1 MKKTRSTK
9 RALLSAILALVMTVT
24 MLVGTT
30 FAWFTDSVTSSG
42 NKIVAGNLDVK
53 LHMYIGDKYVD
64 ISDSTLPIF
73 GEGGLI
79 DTYEDVSTLWEPGKT
94 QVVYLAIENAGSLA
108 LKYKVSLDVT
118 DIQGKLNDVLSYTIT
133 PDVDAMAGKLTAWD
147 GADAKRVAAG
157 EQIVSAPNTAMQP
170 DDMHYFA
177 LSVHMDEEAGNE
189 YMDGS
194 ITFDL
199 TVLAAQ
205 LGDYDFDNGDSA
217 EKDSFGDDYDKDA
230 TYTDINKDKITNED
244 FNGSDVTIKAGGA
257 TVTIPEELGAGE
269 YVLALDNHV
278 VTTDKANN
286 ETTVSFDLTLS
297 KDGEALDEAI
307 SGVKYLVR
315 VNVGKY
321 LNLTSVTHKGVAVSP
336 YTYDKETGILSFETD
351 SFSPFA
357 ITYYE
362 GSISSDATAED
373 MNALISKGGEFT
385 LTENLVLDATM
396 VIAAGESVV
405 LDLNGKTIS
414 GTMHKSVGSVIKN
427 EGELTIKNGTVSS
440 LGANGGSA
448 ILNNGNL
455 IAEDVEFNGAPNA
468 DGSWPSYTINNTG
481 VAQLDNCYI
490 TSYHGSVASYNEG
503 ALVTLNNSEINMVG
517 IDNFTNH
524 GIYTYSAGAV
534 IVNGGKIANYN
545 QTQFSSG
552 GSAINGDVTVNSGEI
567 IGRIENYSGTP
578 VINGGIFTVKPNA
591 KFIASGLY
599 AADYEGGRYIIIPEG
614 RTYVADGVTLSNDGN
629 TYFIANEA
637 GYAWVDAQSD
647 DFFSGKTI
655 KLDASIDFGGKTIN
669 QIVFWNSE
677 NKVVVDGQGFTL
689 SNFVIKSSDTAGLFR
704 GVFDVMN
711 LVVDNANVTG
721 KYVGVIAG
729 NMYGNITN
737 VTVKNSVINGTY
749 WQTGALAG
757 QYNAGNISGCVVE
770 NCTINGMA
778 AVGGLAGIVNESA
791 GVRVI
796 ENCTVKNTNIVMT
809 GSFGGDYDKMFGIAT
824 GCFNVKNSILRING
838 CTFEGNTIKGVASD
852 VACGVVSSG
861 SQIIVDG
868 VWAVADAAEL
878 LATMGKISD
887 GDTILLTG
895 NVEFDADNRSLNS
908 GSWYDGLYYV
918 GDKSFTLDLN
928 GFTISQNGA
937 VNDYLLNFK
946 NDGAKANT
954 ITIKNGTLDA
964 GTTAF
969 CAICTSSTNKQQIT
983 INLEKVSLINNMS
996 NGATAKIRGGAVLN
1010 VKDGTVI
1017 TGKNSYLG
1025 IECVASTVNI
1035 YDGAEIYQNGKS
1047 SYLGGLV
1054 GVCGNGVVNVYGGY
1068 GESAKCCF
1076 VAMTS
1081 GGTINISGGEWIANT
1096 DGTVSDNSNYYA
1108 LTSQNNKYESGYA
1121 GASIINVTGG
1131 TFRGG
1136 MDAWILNDVTVEKA
1150 ELNIAG
1156 GNFNANPS
1164 NYLVDGSVAVEA
1176 DGIWTVSK

>member
-1 MKKTRSTK
+1 MKNTKSTK
-9 RALLSAILALVMTVT
+9 RALLSAILALVMTVS

-42 NKIVAGNLDVK
+42 NKIVAGNLDVE
-53 LHMYIGDKYVD
+53 LHMFNAASGAYEN
-64 ISDSTLPIF
+64 ISDATKPIF
-73 GEGGLI
+73 GADGLV
-79 DTYEDVSTLWEPGKT
+79 DTQEDVSTIWEPGKT
-94 QVVYLAIENAGSLA
+94 QVVYLAIKNAGNLD
-108 LKYKVSLDVT
+108 LKYKVVLDVT
-118 DIQGKLNDVLSYTIT
+118 DIEKKLNEVLSFTIT
-133 PDVDAMAGKLTAWD
+133 PDTKAGDVTAWS
-147 GADAKRVAAG
+147 GANASSVELG
-157 EQIVSAPNTAMQP
+157 EQVVSAPNVALEA
-170 DDMHYFA
+170 DAIHYFA
-177 LSVHMDEEAGNE
+177 LSVHMDELAGNE
-189 YMDGS
+189 YMNGS

-199 TVLAAQ
+199 SVLAAQ
-205 LGDYDFDNGDSA
+205 LASED
-217 EKDSFGDDYDKDA
+217 DSFGSDFDKDA
-230 TYTDINKDKITNED
+230 TYTDINKDKVTDKD
-244 FNGSDVTIKAGGA
+244 FEENDAVTIQAGGA
-257 TVTIPEELGAGE
+257 TVTLPEELGAGE
-269 YVLALDNHV
+269 YELVLDNHAV
-278 VTTDKANN
+278 KTDEATN

-297 KDGEALDEAI
+297 KDGVKFDEATP
-307 SGVKYLVR
+307 GVKFPVSI
-315 VNVGKY
+315 NVGKY
-321 LNLTSVTHKGVAVSP
+321 LNITSVTHKGAPVTAYS
-336 YTYDKETGILSFETD
+336 YDKETGILSFETD

-362 GSISSDATAED
+362 GSFSSDATAED

-414 GTMHKSVGSVIKN
+414 GTMHKNVGSVIKN
-427 EGELTIKNGTVSS
+427 EGNLTINNGTVSS

-448 ILNNGNL
+448 ILNKGNL
-455 IAEDVEFNGAPNA
+455 IAKGVEFNGAPNA

-517 IDNFTNH
+517 IDGFTSH
-524 GIYTYSAGAV
+524 GIYTYNDGAV

-545 QTQFSSG
+545 TTQTASG
-552 GSAINGDVTVNSGEI
+552 ASAINGNVTVNSGEI
-567 IGRIENYSGTP
+567 IGRIENYYGTP

-599 AADYEGGRYIIIPEG
+599 AADYEGGRYIIIPAG
-614 RTYVADGVTLSNDGN
+614 RTYVADGVTLSDDGS
-629 TYFIANEA
+629 TYFISNEA

-647 DFFSGKTI
+647 AFFSGKTI
-655 KLDASIDFGGKTIN
+655 KLEASIDFGGKTIN
-669 QIVFWNSE
+669 QIVFWNPES
-677 NKVVVDGQGFTL
+677 KVVVDGQGFTL

-704 GVFDVMN
+704 GVFDAMN
-711 LVVDNANVTG
+711 LVVDKANVTG
-721 KYVGVIAG
+721 NYVGVIAG

-770 NCTINGMA
+770 DCTINGLA
-778 AVGGLAGIVNESA
+778 AVGGLVGIINETT
-791 GVRVI
+791 GVRVV
-796 ENCTVKNTNIVMT
+796 ENCTVKNTDIVMT
-809 GSFGGDYDKMFGIAT
+809 GSFGGNYDNMFGIVT
-824 GCFNVKNSILRING
+824 GCFNISNSILRING

-852 VACGVVSSG
+852 VACGVVSS
-861 SQIIVDG
+861 SSKVIVDG

-895 NVEFDADNRSLNS
+895 NVEFDADNRTLNS

-964 GTTAF
+964 GTTAY
-969 CAICTSSTNKQQIT
+969 CAICTSSTSKQQIT
-983 INLEKVSLINNMS
+983 INLEKVNLINNIS
-996 NGATAKIRGGAVLN
+996 NGSTAKIRGGAVLN

-1035 YDGAEIYQNGKS
+1035 YDGAEIYQNGTRS
-1047 SYLGGLV
+1047 DIGGLV
-1054 GVCGNGVVNVYGGY
+1054 GACYGGTVNVYGGY
-1068 GESAKCCF
+1068 GKSAKCGF
-1076 VAMTS
+1076 IAMTS
-1081 GGTINISGGEWIANT
+1081 GGTINVYGGEWIANT
-1096 DGTVSDNSNYYA
+1096 DGTVGNNSNYNV
-1108 LTSQNNKYESGYA
+1108 LTSQNNYYETSTDT
-1121 GASIINVTGG
+1121 ASIINVYGG
-1131 TFRGG
+1131 DFSGG
-1136 MDAWILNDVTVEKA
+1136 IDAWILNPGAFNEVA
-1150 ELNIAG
+1150 ELNIEG
-1156 GNFNANPS
+1156 GNFNANPTH
-1164 NYLVDGSVAVEA
+1164 YLVNGSVAVEA